1 MTDISNMKWAKV
13 RPFHCSFTKSWC
25 KNLHTRHDLLL
36 KYSFSWVHDFKNLN
50 TKTKTVK
57 NLVIGTLALDIRNFL
72 VKSSYASKENK
83 SRRPIQKTR
92 LVKGVKIMPFS
103 FLIYRWNFGENS
115 FFQLEWFF
123 FFHFIRLYPR
133 YLKT

>member
-1 MTDISNMKWAKV
+1 M
-13 RPFHCSFTKSWC
+13 
-25 KNLHTRHDLLL
+25 
-36 KYSFSWVHDFKNLN
+36 HDFKNLN

-92 LVKGVKIMPFS
+92 LVKGVKIMQFS
-103 FLIYRWNFGENS
+103 FLICR
-115 FFQLEWFF
+115 
-123 FFHFIRLYPR
+123 
-133 YLKT
+133 

>member
-1 MTDISNMKWAKV
+1 M
-13 RPFHCSFTKSWC
+13 
-25 KNLHTRHDLLL
+25 
-36 KYSFSWVHDFKNLN
+36 HDFKNLN

-92 LVKGVKIMPFS
+92 LVKGVK
-103 FLIYRWNFGENS
+103 
-115 FFQLEWFF
+115 
-123 FFHFIRLYPR
+123 
-133 YLKT
+133 